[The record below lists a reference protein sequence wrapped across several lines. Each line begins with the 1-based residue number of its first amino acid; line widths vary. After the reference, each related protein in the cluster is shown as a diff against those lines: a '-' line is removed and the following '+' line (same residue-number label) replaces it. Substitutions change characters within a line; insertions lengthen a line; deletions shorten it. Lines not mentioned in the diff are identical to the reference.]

1 MNNSDKLLQA
11 VAVVLRQPA
20 ARIGANT
27 DQDNVE
33 GWDSMAMVNLV
44 LELEQVFGVQFN
56 ILEIAN
62 LRSVALIK
70 AVLSEKG
77 VPFV

>member
-11 VAVVLRQPA
+11 VAVVLRQPPG
-20 ARIGANT
+20 RIDAT
-27 DQDNVE
+27 SDQDNVE
-33 GWDSMAMVNLV
+33 GWDSMAVVNLV
-44 LELEQVFGVQFN
+44 LELEQVFGVRFD
-56 ILEIAN
+56 ILEIAS

-77 VPFV
+77 IPFE